1 MSWTLPQRLYLLS
14 YHVEKGKLDLASVLV
29 RGQLM
34 RAAAVTELA
43 IGGQLVEQDGKAA
56 RDLDHPAPE
65 DPFLAD
71 VLEYVSPDKPRRW
84 FSVVDHRWAKA
95 ESTVKDQLIAD
106 GTITVGKGKALG
118 LIPVDELTLANPH
131 EVTSLRETTRNAVLP
146 GRDPA
151 TVPVDEAALAL
162 FAAEGDVGSVF
173 THKERSR
180 HKAGFKALAKQ
191 FDATLPGLR
200 KALQLSIA
208 ARRGAAAG

>member
-14 YHVEKGKLDLASVLV
+14 YHGEKGRLDLASVLV

-34 RAAAVTELA
+34 RAAAVAELA
-43 IGGQLVEQDGKAA
+43 IGGQLVDQGGKAG
-56 RDLDHPAPE
+56 RVPGRPAPE

-84 FSVVDHRWAKA
+84 FTVVDHRWAKA
-95 ESTVKDQLIAD
+95 ESTVKDQLAGN

-118 LIPVDELTLANPH
+118 LIPVEEITLGNPH
-131 EVTSLRETTRNAVLP
+131 EVTGLRETTRNAVLL

-151 TVPVDEAALAL
+151 TVPADEAALAL

-180 HKAGFKALAKQ
+180 HKGEFKALAKQ
-191 FDATLPGLR
+191 FDATVPGVR

-208 ARRGAAAG
+208 TRRGAAAG